1 MANTLGLV
9 AKLAAVCGRG
19 RTAALTRSVSASA
32 APAHKNAS
40 SCTTCNQTQI
50 IGTITTVTLH
60 DTTFVNETYAQVIH
74 LLQKY
79 I

>member
-19 RTAALTRSVSASA
+19 RTAALTLLVSASA

-40 SCTTCNQTQI
+40 SCTQTQI
-50 IGTITTVTLH
+50 IGTITTVTLN